1 MGTHAPPVWS
11 LDGITM
17 NTDGVRDADGIQWIL
32 TPDSDPRS
40 AAAPTTQYSPKF
52 QRPGSYWIPGQVEKG
67 GGTLVIRGYARHD
80 DWAAAERAFRKALA
94 LCQDTS
100 RLYPLVYQ
108 TPTGGLVTYVAR
120 DGDILPKWIDNQD
133 PGFEISMQFAS
144 PDPRWYETEWQIIT
158 TGVPQNSVTGLDF
171 GPGNLTINPLF
182 EVDASGWSAVNAATV
197 GVGAGGAMGTVN
209 AGKATSTQNTTPS
222 GLVSTAMIT
231 GLTAGATYR
240 ASCFFNPSTSGTAQL
255 AIDWYNASNTLISST
270 TLTTATLSAA
280 TWSDQQTLDGVAP
293 ALTTQ
298 AKIRVQK
305 GPIAVGAFL
314 LADDIEFRAVAS
326 GLDFDAGPGLDF
338 GIVGATGTILLD
350 NTRGTAPS
358 SPLLTLTGPLT
369 TPVLSVAGGS
379 IKYNDTL
386 TAGQFVD
393 LNPEDPSVLLNG
405 TSGRGYLANPAQW
418 DSFIVQPGSS
428 LSIGLSHSGP
438 STDLGTVTA
447 RFRPANW

>member
-1 MGTHAPPVWS
+1 
-11 LDGITM
+11 
-17 NTDGVRDADGIQWIL
+17 
-32 TPDSDPRS
+32 
-40 AAAPTTQYSPKF
+40 
-52 QRPGSYWIPGQVEKG
+52 
-67 GGTLVIRGYARHD
+67 
-80 DWAAAERAFRKALA
+80 
-94 LCQDTS
+94 
-100 RLYPLVYQ
+100 
-108 TPTGGLVTYVAR
+108 
-120 DGDILPKWIDNQD
+120 
-133 PGFEISMQFAS
+133 
-144 PDPRWYETEWQIIT
+144 
-158 TGVPQNSVTGLDF
+158 
-171 GPGNLTINPLF
+171 
-182 EVDASGWSAVNAATV
+182 
-197 GVGAGGAMGTVN
+197 
-209 AGKATSTQNTTPS
+209 
-222 GLVSTAMIT
+222 MIT